1 MVNLVNEK
9 ELDKVERYFDKF
21 EQIQYAN
28 TTVRNITQ
36 RTVFLN
42 SVYNNPFFYYPYD
55 IQQGER
61 PDMIADRYYGDQ
73 YMSWLL
79 YMSNKVIDPYH
90 DWYVDQTTFEE
101 FIVKKY
107 GSLANAMTKIKY
119 YRNNWYSDP
128 APTITAA
135 VYENLDPALRKFYE
149 PVPINDV
156 IVNNP
161 REYTRKKEDW
171 SIRTNAISRY
181 ATANGAGFVTTEVVD
196 VVFGLSSQGTGQVAF
211 ANTTT
216 VVLENLSGV
225 VTTGT
230 ISGSSYMKGRE
241 SLTNTA
247 FTTAT
252 SVANN
257 IPAAETGYWTAV
269 TLYDYETEI
278 NERNKSILVL
288 KSDYSSGAARQLRD
302 LLK

>member
-1 MVNLVNEK
+1 LSEK
-9 ELDKVERYFDKF
+9 YFDKF

-28 TTVRNITQ
+28 TAVRNITQ

-42 SVYNNPFFYYPYD
+42 TVYNNPALYYPYD
-55 IQQGER
+55 IRDGER

-73 YMSWLL
+73 YMSWIL
-79 YMSNKVIDPYH
+79 YLSNKVVDPYH

-107 GSLANAMTKIKY
+107 GSLANAMTKIKH
-119 YRNNWYSDP
+119 YRNNWYSDT
-128 APTITAA
+128 APTITAGI
-135 VYENLDPALRKFYE
+135 YESLDPALRKFYD

-156 IVNNP
+156 VVSNP
-161 REYTRKKEDW
+161 REYARKREDW
-171 SIRTNAISRY
+171 TIRTNAVARY
-181 ATANGAGFVTTEVVD
+181 ATANGAGFTATEIVD
-196 VVFGLSSQGTGQVAF
+196 VVFGPSSQGTGQVAF
-211 ANTTT
+211 ANTTA

-230 ISGSSYMKGRE
+230 ISESSYLKGRE

-247 FTTAT
+247 FTSAV

-257 IPAAETGYWTAV
+257 IPAAETGYWSPV
-269 TLYDYETEI
+269 TLYDYENEI

-288 KSDYSSGAARQLRD
+288 KSQFSSGIAKELKNLLR
-302 LLK
+302 

>member
-1 MVNLVNEK
+1 MSEK
-9 ELDKVERYFDKF
+9 YFEKF
-21 EQIQYAN
+21 EQIRYAN
-28 TTVRNITQ
+28 TTVRNLTQ
-36 RTVFLN
+36 RTAFL
-42 SVYNNPFFYYPYD
+42 STVYNNPVFYYPYD
-55 IQQGER
+55 IREGER
-61 PDMIADRYYGDQ
+61 PDMIADRYYSDQ

-79 YMSNKVIDPYH
+79 YLSNNIIDPYH
-90 DWYVDQTTFEE
+90 DWYVDQTTFEA
-101 FIVKKY
+101 FIIKKY

-128 APTITAA
+128 APTIIAA
-135 VYENLDPALRKFYE
+135 AYESLDPALRKFYE

-171 SIRTNAISRY
+171 TIRTNAIARY
-181 ATANGAGFVTTEVVD
+181 ATANGAGFVTSEVVD
-196 VVFGLSSQGTGQVAF
+196 VVFGPSSQGTGQIAF

-216 VVLENLSGV
+216 VTLENLSGV

-230 ISGSSYMKGRE
+230 ISGSSYLRGRE

-247 FTTAT
+247 FTSAT

-257 IPAAETGYWTAV
+257 IPSAEFGYWSPV
-269 TLYDYETEI
+269 TLHDYETEI

-288 KSDYSSGAARQLRD
+288 KSEYSSGAARQLRD
-302 LLK
+302 LLR

>member
-1 MVNLVNEK
+1 M
-9 ELDKVERYFDKF
+9 ERYFEKF

-28 TTVRNITQ
+28 TIVRNITQ
-36 RTVFLN
+36 RTAFLN
-42 SVYNNPFFYYPYD
+42 TVYNNPVLYYPYD

-73 YMSWLL
+73 YMAWIFYL
-79 YMSNKVIDPYH
+79 SNKVIDPYY
-90 DWYVDQTTFEE
+90 DWYVDQTTFES

-135 VYENLDPALRKFYE
+135 IFESLDPALRKFYE

-156 IVNNP
+156 VVNNP
-161 REYTRKKEDW
+161 REYTRKREDW
-171 SIRTNAISRY
+171 VIRTNAVARY
-181 ATANGAGFVTTEVVD
+181 ATANGAGFTSSEVVD
-196 VVFGLSSQGTGQVAF
+196 VVFGPSSQGTGQVAF

-230 ISGSSYMKGRE
+230 ITGSSFMKGRE

-247 FTTAT
+247 FTSAV

-257 IPAAETGYWTAV
+257 IPTAEAGYWSPV
-269 TLYDYETEI
+269 TLHDYETEV

-288 KSDYSSGAARQLRD
+288 KSQFSSGIAKELKNLLR
-302 LLK
+302 

>member
-1 MVNLVNEK
+1 M
-9 ELDKVERYFDKF
+9 ERYFDKF

-28 TTVRNITQ
+28 NVVRNITQ

-42 SVYNNPFFYYPYD
+42 TVYNDPALYYPYD

-73 YMSWLL
+73 YMAWIL
-79 YMSNKVIDPYH
+79 YLSNKVIDPYH
-90 DWYVDQTTFEE
+90 DWYVDPTTFEE

-107 GSLANAMTKIKY
+107 GSLANALTKIKY

-128 APTITAA
+128 APSITSSA
-135 VYENLDPALRKFYE
+135 YDNLDPALRKFYE

-161 REYTRKKEDW
+161 SQYTRKKEDW
-171 SIRTNAISRY
+171 TIRTNSIARY
-181 ATANGAGFVTTEVVD
+181 ATANGAGFTTTEVAD
-196 VVFGLSSQGTGQVAF
+196 VVFGPSSQGTGQIAF

-216 VVLENLSGV
+216 VILENLSGV

-230 ISGSSYMKGRE
+230 ITGSSYIKGRE

-257 IPAAETGYWTAV
+257 IPTAETGYWSPV

-288 KSDYSSGAARQLRD
+288 KSQFSSGIARELKNLLR
-302 LLK
+302 

>member
-1 MVNLVNEK
+1 LSEK
-9 ELDKVERYFDKF
+9 YFEKF
-21 EQIQYAN
+21 EQIRYAN
-28 TTVRNITQ
+28 TTVRNLTQ
-36 RTVFLN
+36 RTVFL
-42 SVYNNPFFYYPYD
+42 STVYNDPVFYYPYD

-61 PDMIADRYYGDQ
+61 PDMVADRYYSDQ

-79 YMSNKVIDPYH
+79 YMSNNIIDPYH

-107 GSLANAMTKIKY
+107 GSLANALTKIKY

-128 APTITAA
+128 TPTITAA
-135 VYENLDPALRKFYE
+135 SYESLDPALRKFYE
-149 PVPINDV
+149 PVPVNDV
-156 IVNNP
+156 IVNSP
-161 REYTRKKEDW
+161 LEYTRKREDW
-171 SIRTNAISRY
+171 VIRTNAVARY
-181 ATANGAGFVTTEVVD
+181 ATANGAGFAAAEVVD
-196 VVFGLSSQGTGQVAF
+196 VVFGPSSQGTGQVAF
-211 ANTTT
+211 ANTTA
-216 VVLENLSGV
+216 VILENLSGV

-247 FTTAT
+247 FTSAVL
-252 SVANN
+252 VANN
-257 IPAAETGYWTAV
+257 IPAAESGYWSPV

-288 KSDYSSGAARQLRD
+288 KSEYSSGAARQLRD